1 MLLKLMPKILFQSFV
16 VVLGL
21 VQESDVHDGLALRGG
36 RLLREP
42 RALEAKIARG
52 TVKLSYASLI

>member
-1 MLLKLMPKILFQSFV
+1 MPKILFQSFV